1 MFTNKEDNWN
11 PFFIHTSIP
20 NPRSGVNNWI
30 SNLYLQCINNDWK
43 RKVTPKSN
51 ESKVTFTYNNCKRT
65 VILKL
70 CKPADKILQYCVYIS
85 LFFNCC
91 LNFSWNLRIVQDTV
105 IHISYSWSIP
115 PKLPFLYQLVE
126 HQILFVNL
134 TKIGLLIQLSQRT
147 ILGTNLLYAKLIF
160 WVWIKRMLKVFIDLM
175 VMLDYW

>member
-1 MFTNKEDNWN
+1 M
-11 PFFIHTSIP
+11 HTSIP

-65 VILKL
+65 MTLKL

-91 LNFSWNLRIVQDTV
+91 LNFSWNLRILQDNV

-115 PKLPFLYQLVE
+115 LKLPFLYPLVE
-126 HQILFVNL
+126 HQILYVNL
-134 TKIGLLIQLSQRT
+134 TKIGLLTPIVTTHYSGNQFALRKAGFLSV
-147 ILGTNLLYAKLIF
+147 N
-160 WVWIKRMLKVFIDLM
+160 
-175 VMLDYW
+175 